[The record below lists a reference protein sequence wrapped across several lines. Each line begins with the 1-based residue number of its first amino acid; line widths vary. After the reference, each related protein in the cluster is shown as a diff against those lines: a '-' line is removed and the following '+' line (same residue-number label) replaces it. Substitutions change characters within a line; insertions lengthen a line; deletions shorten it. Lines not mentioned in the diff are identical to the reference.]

1 MKTKTIYRKGKMFN
15 ETDTHLSNPYWNIN
29 IVLVGSSGWLVI
41 ITILAIRFR
50 PKLWE
55 LKDSKCTI
63 PIKYF
68 WKIVLTS
75 LKFLDGCCTLMVDD
89 IDEIF
94 PIIKFRE
101 EQQKSRKILENWL
114 NGDNSNYLFIVIL

>member
-1 MKTKTIYRKGKMFN
+1 MFN
-15 ETDTHLSNPYWNIN
+15 ETDTHLNNPYWNTN
-29 IVLVGSSGWLVI
+29 TVLIGSSRWLVI
-41 ITILAIRFR
+41 ITVLAIRFR
-50 PKLWE
+50 SKLWE

-63 PIKYF
+63 PTKYF

-94 PIIKFRE
+94 LTIKFKE
-101 EQQKSRKILENWL
+101 EH
-114 NGDNSNYLFIVIL
+114 